1 MKIDITQ
8 PFVIVYSLFRH
19 EYLGYL
25 IDPYAVQLDAEGR
38 LSLCYQK
45 LSSMNAA
52 EFASQMDEK
61 DYVLIRLSEEMHPEA
76 VARRFSAKKMTT
88 SDFFLKTFN
97 KEKGNRQL
105 QETIHEAMEKRRASY
120 LDRLIGKRFFI
131 MAADGNPAHKELTF
145 ILEPIEVRPHY
156 RRHSEGTS
164 LFLQLFHRNV
174 RLTMTPEQSGIVI
187 CTQPAWLLIGQN
199 LYRFAQPLD
208 GKKLYPF
215 LKKSELK
222 IPKQAEEQYF
232 KTVLPQFL
240 ADFEVTAE
248 GLDIREHHHPLTTT
262 LSFAEIPLPVQVGLF
277 QEAKNGEPNKVPDF
291 KIQFELQFHY
301 GEFKFKPGQEQAC
314 MVLIENKAGNYIF
327 HKVIR
332 DLRQEKEQLSW
343 LVANGLEIGMGKAVM
358 GGVEAL
364 QWLQSYRHQAAERGI
379 HLLQTNQDEKKYF
392 IGETCFDLKVKEVN
406 DWFDIQAKIKF
417 GDYEIPFM
425 QIRKYILTGT
435 REFKLPNGE
444 LALIPEAWFARF
456 ADFLH
461 FTEEK
466 AEQLVLKKHHVALLH
481 ELERHK
487 AVTVNM
493 SRRLEQLRNFE
504 QLEDYPLPEQFK
516 GQLRPYQKAGYN
528 WLNFLREYNFGGCLA
543 DDMGLG
549 KTVQTLALLQAEK
562 ERFAAEGV
570 PSHASL
576 LILPTSLIY
585 NWEME
590 ARKFTPKMRILK
602 YTGVFRYKNTAV
614 FNRYDLVI
622 TSYGIVRQDIDDLL
636 EKYYFNYIILDEA
649 QAIKNPDA
657 AIAKAVR
664 RLNGKHRL
672 TLTGTPVENSALD
685 LWSQM
690 AFVNPGLLG
699 SQSYFQ
705 QNFVTPIEKKND
717 TARLYQLQA
726 LVKPFILRRHKS
738 QVAKDLPEKMELVH
752 YSKMTT
758 CQQEAYE
765 TIKSKYRNE
774 ILAHIEKNGL
784 AQSQILILQGLTQL
798 RQLACHPQMVQENY
812 KGDSGKMRDVL
823 HCLESIVA
831 EGHKVLIFSQ
841 FVKHLGLLRA
851 QLEKYGYQYAY
862 LDGST
867 RDRQAQV
874 EKFMQRRDVPVF
886 LLSIK
891 AGGTGLN
898 LTAADYVFLLDPWWN
913 PAVEAQAIDRAHR
926 IGQENKVMVYKF
938 ITRNSVE
945 EKILLLQQKKRKL
958 AEGLIITE
966 ESFIKQLTAKD
977 IDALLA

>member
-8 PFVIVYSLFRH
+8 PFAIVYALLRH

-25 IDPYAVQLDAEGR
+25 IDPYAVQLDADGK
-38 LSLCYQK
+38 LSLRYQK
-45 LSSMNAA
+45 LSSMNVA
-52 EFASQMDEK
+52 EFAAQIDEK
-61 DYVLIRLSEEMHPEA
+61 DRELIRLSEEMHPEA
-76 VARRFSAKKMTT
+76 VARRFATKKMTAR
-88 SDFFLKTFN
+88 DFFLKTYD
-97 KEKGNRQL
+97 KEKGNRQV
-105 QETIHEAMEKRRASY
+105 QEAIYEAMEKRRASY
-120 LDRLIGKRFFI
+120 LAGLTDKRFFI
-131 MAADGNPAHKELTF
+131 MAQDGTPTYKELTF
-145 ILEPIEVRPHY
+145 IPEPVEVRPHY
-156 RRHSEGTS
+156 RRHSQGTS
-164 LFLQLFHRNV
+164 LFLQLFHRGL
-174 RLTMTPEQSGIVI
+174 RLSMTPEQSGIVI

-199 LYRFAQPLD
+199 IYRFAQPLD

-215 LKKSELK
+215 LKKDELK

-232 KTVLPQFL
+232 KNVLPQFL
-240 ADFEVTAE
+240 SSFDVTAE
-248 GLDIREHHHPLTTT
+248 GLDIRVHQHPLETT
-262 LSFAEIPLPVQVGLF
+262 LSFAEMPVPVQGGLF
-277 QEAKNGEPNKVPDF
+277 QGSVNGNGATAPDF
-291 KIQFELQFHY
+291 KIQFDLQFRY
-301 GEFKFKPGQEQAC
+301 GEFKFRPGQGQAC
-314 MVLIENKAGNYIF
+314 EVCIENKAGNYVF
-327 HKVIR
+327 HKIIR
-332 DLRQEKEQLSW
+332 SPEQEKEQLRW
-343 LVANGLEIGMGKAVM
+343 LVSNGLEIGTGKATM
-358 GGVEAL
+358 EGREAL
-364 QWLQSYRHQAAERGI
+364 QWLQRHQNQTAAHGI
-379 HLLQTNQDEKKYF
+379 HLLQTNQDAQKYF
-392 IGETCFDLKVKEVN
+392 IGESYFDLQVKEVN
-406 DWFDIQAKIKF
+406 DWFDIQAKIRF
-417 GDYEIPFM
+417 GDYEIPFI
-425 QIRKYILTGT
+425 QIRKYILAGT

-456 ADFLH
+456 AEFLY

-466 AEQLVLKKHHVALLH
+466 SEQLILQKHHVALLH
-481 ELERHK
+481 ELERQEL
-487 AVTVNM
+487 ATVNM
-493 SRRLEQLRNFE
+493 SRKLERLRNFE
-504 QLEDYPLPEQFK
+504 QPEDYPLPEQFN

-528 WLNFLREYNFGGCLA
+528 WLSFLRDYNFGGCLA

-562 ERFAAEGV
+562 ERFVAEGT

-602 YTGVFRYKNTAV
+602 YTGVFRYKNTAI
-614 FNRYDLVI
+614 FNKYDLVI
-622 TSYGIVRQDIDDLL
+622 TSYGIVRQDIDNLL

-649 QAIKNPDA
+649 QAIKNPDS
-657 AIAKAVR
+657 AIARAVR

-672 TLTGTPVENSALD
+672 TLTGTPVENSTLD

-705 QNFVTPIEKKND
+705 QQFVTPIEKKND
-717 TARLYQLQA
+717 AAQLYKLHT

-738 QVAKDLPEKMELVH
+738 QVAKDLPEKMEQVH
-752 YSKMTT
+752 YSEMTAH
-758 CQQEAYE
+758 QNDEYE
-765 TIKSKYRNE
+765 KIKSKYRNE

-784 AQSQILILQGLTQL
+784 AKSQILILQGLTQL
-798 RQLACHPQMVQENY
+798 RQLACHPQMVLEDY
-812 KGDSGKMRDVL
+812 IGDSGKMRDVL
-823 HCLESIVA
+823 HRLESIVA

-841 FVKHLGLLRA
+841 FVKHLELLRV
-851 QLEKYGYQYAY
+851 QLEKQKYQYAY

-874 EKFMQRRDVPVF
+874 DKFMKCPDVPVF

-938 ITRNSVE
+938 ITQNTVE

-958 AEGLIITE
+958 AEDLIFTE
-966 ESFIKQLTAKD
+966 ENFVKQLTASD
-977 IDALLA
+977 ISALLA

>member
-1 MKIDITQ
+1 MKIDTTQ
-8 PFVIVYSLFRH
+8 PFVIVYSLLRH

-25 IDPYAVQLDAEGR
+25 IDAYAVQLNADGG
-38 LSLCYQK
+38 LSLRYQK

-52 EFASQMDEK
+52 EFAAQMDDK
-61 DYVLIRLSEEMHPEA
+61 DYELIRLSEEMHPEA
-76 VARRFSAKKMTT
+76 VARRFATKKMSTQ
-88 SDFFLKTFN
+88 DFFLKTYD
-97 KEKGNRQL
+97 KEKGNRQV
-105 QETIHEAMEKRRASY
+105 QDTIYEAMEKRRARY
-120 LDRLIGKRFFI
+120 LAGLSGKRFFI
-131 MAADGNPAHKELTF
+131 MAPDGNPAYKELTF
-145 ILEPIEVRPHY
+145 MPDPLEVRLHY
-156 RRHSEGTS
+156 RRHNEGTS
-164 LFLQLFHRNV
+164 FFLQLFHRNI
-174 RLTMTPEQSGIVI
+174 RLSMTPEQSGIVI

-199 LYRFAQPLD
+199 IYRFAQPLD

-215 LKKSELK
+215 LKKDELK

-232 KTVLPQFL
+232 KNVLPQFL
-240 ADFEVTAE
+240 SNFDVTAE
-248 GLDIREHHHPLTTT
+248 GLDIREHHHPLETT
-262 LSFAEIPLPVQVGLF
+262 LSFAEMPIPVQVGLF
-277 QEAKNGEPNKVPDF
+277 EGGANNSAGGAPDF
-291 KIQFELQFHY
+291 KMQFDLLFRY

-314 MVLIENKAGNYIF
+314 TVIIENKAGNYVF
-327 HKVIR
+327 HKIIR
-332 DLRQEKEQLSW
+332 SPEQEKEQLRW
-343 LVANGLEIGMGKAVM
+343 LVARGLEIGTGKATM
-358 GGVEAL
+358 EGIKAL
-364 QWLQSYRHQAAERGI
+364 QWLQNYQNQAVAQGI
-379 HLLQTNQDEKKYF
+379 HLIQANQDTKKYF
-392 IGETCFDLKVKEVN
+392 IGESHFDLQVKEAN
-406 DWFDIQAKIKF
+406 DWFDIQAKIRF

-425 QIRKYILTGT
+425 QIRKYILSGT

-456 ADFLH
+456 TDFLH

-466 AEQLVLKKHHVALLH
+466 SEQLILQKHHVSLLH
-481 ELERHK
+481 DLERQK
-487 AVTVNM
+487 VATVNM

-504 QLEDYPLPEQFK
+504 QPEDYPLPEQFK

-528 WLNFLREYNFGGCLA
+528 WLSFLRDYNFGGCLA

-562 ERFAAEGV
+562 ERFAAEGT

-602 YTGVFRYKNTAV
+602 YTGVFRYKNTAI
-614 FNRYDLVI
+614 FNKYDLVI
-622 TSYGIVRQDIDDLL
+622 TSYGIIRQDIDELL

-657 AIAKAVR
+657 AIARAVR
-664 RLNGKHRL
+664 RLKGKHRL
-672 TLTGTPVENSALD
+672 TLTGTPVENSTLD

-690 AFVNPGLLG
+690 AFANPGLLG

-705 QNFVTPIEKKND
+705 RQFVTPIEKKND
-717 TARLYQLQA
+717 AAQLHKLHA

-738 QVAKDLPEKMELVH
+738 QVAKDLPEKMEQVH
-752 YSKMTT
+752 YCEMTDR
-758 CQQEAYE
+758 QNDEYDK
-765 TIKSKYRNE
+765 IKSKYRNE

-784 AQSQILILQGLTQL
+784 AKSQILILQGLTQL
-798 RQLACHPQMVQENY
+798 RQLACHPQLVQEDY
-812 KGDSGKMRDVL
+812 SGDSGKMRDVL
-823 HCLESIVA
+823 HRLESIVS

-841 FVKHLGLLRA
+841 FVKHLELLRR
-851 QLEKYGYQYAY
+851 QLEKQKYQYAY

-874 EKFMQRRDVPVF
+874 DKFMQRPDVPVF

-926 IGQENKVMVYKF
+926 IGQENKVIVYKF
-938 ITRNSVE
+938 ITQNTVE

-958 AEGLIITE
+958 AEGLIFTE
-966 ESFIKQLTAKD
+966 ESFVKQLTAND
-977 IDALLA
+977 IRALLA